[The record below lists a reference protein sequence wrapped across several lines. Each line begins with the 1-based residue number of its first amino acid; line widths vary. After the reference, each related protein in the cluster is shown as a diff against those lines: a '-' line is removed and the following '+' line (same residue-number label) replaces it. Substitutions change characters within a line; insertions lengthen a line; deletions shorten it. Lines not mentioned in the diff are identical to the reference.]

1 MSKAISRLLEAWGYK
16 IDRKA
21 IKPEAIQETEQM
33 IAANAL
39 MGAVPVIGVDG
50 SEWSANNSLWQKINA
65 AIIPRWK
72 KIHCGSK

>member
-1 MSKAISRLLEAWGYK
+1 
-16 IDRKA
+16 
-21 IKPEAIQETEQM
+21 M

-50 SEWSANNSLWQKINA
+50 AEWSANNSFWQKIND

-72 KIHCGSK
+72 KIHCGNK